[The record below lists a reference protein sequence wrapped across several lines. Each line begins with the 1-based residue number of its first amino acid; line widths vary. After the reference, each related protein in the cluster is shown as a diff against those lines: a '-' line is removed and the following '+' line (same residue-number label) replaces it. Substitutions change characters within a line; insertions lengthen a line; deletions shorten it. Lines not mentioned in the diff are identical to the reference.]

1 MLEYDEWVVPGE
13 LEYAEKKG
21 KEIEAQIQKY
31 HKISLRGNWER
42 DDWDI
47 YIQITEHI
55 VGKFG
60 VTIPKSVWYYAIHDI
75 GICNS
80 MILDWFRDEF
90 APIDE
95 PKIFDLPD
103 DDIRSTLPEWDESML
118 SDDTILDILQ
128 SHSSRYLAIKGIEE
142 NPDYHST
149 FVKMDCHLSDVK
161 YDNVMNMLIK
171 KLHDNKPIVLT
182 EIEEKMACT
191 FKDNNR
197 NFSRPYYEAW
207 DFPLVMSEKD
217 IINAIREA
225 YEHANIRSRR
235 ISPKKISQIDFEN
248 LDRVLEVDYHPLG
261 NYECLYQG
269 RAGGLVIRFLFDYK
283 NMKIVMAYP
292 VLKEAVL
299 KDRYQEYHY
308 YSKKG
313 RYFTWDY
320 FQGEDPLGWNG
331 RK

>member
-31 HKISLRGNWER
+31 HKISFRSNWER

-60 VTIPKSVWYYAIHDI
+60 VTIPKSVWYYAIHNI

-80 MILDWFRDEF
+80 MILDWFRDEV

-128 SHSSRYLAIKGIEE
+128 SHSSRYLAIKGI
-142 NPDYHST
+142 
-149 FVKMDCHLSDVK
+149 
-161 YDNVMNMLIK
+161 
-171 KLHDNKPIVLT
+171 
-182 EIEEKMACT
+182 
-191 FKDNNR
+191 
-197 NFSRPYYEAW
+197 
-207 DFPLVMSEKD
+207 
-217 IINAIREA
+217 
-225 YEHANIRSRR
+225 
-235 ISPKKISQIDFEN
+235 
-248 LDRVLEVDYHPLG
+248 
-261 NYECLYQG
+261 
-269 RAGGLVIRFLFDYK
+269 
-283 NMKIVMAYP
+283 
-292 VLKEAVL
+292 
-299 KDRYQEYHY
+299 
-308 YSKKG
+308 
-313 RYFTWDY
+313 
-320 FQGEDPLGWNG
+320 
-331 RK
+331 